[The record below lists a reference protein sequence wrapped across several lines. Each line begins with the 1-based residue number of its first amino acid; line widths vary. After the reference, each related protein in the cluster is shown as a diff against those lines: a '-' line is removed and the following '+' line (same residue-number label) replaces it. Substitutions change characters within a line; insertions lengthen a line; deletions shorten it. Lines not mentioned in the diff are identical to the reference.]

1 MQCGAN
7 PQGALPCV
15 TELAALPGWWGLPA
29 VKSGCVF
36 VVDHAPFL
44 RPGPRLVR
52 SFDVASCTASLCLT
66 PEGISSAPWCCDV
79 HLPRLQSQM
88 FWALPCISHA
98 FRWCLLAWPDCQS
111 LIAGGGG
118 GDAGAHAAPGRC
130 AAEVS

>member
-52 SFDVASCTASLCLT
+52 PFDVASCTASLCLT

-88 FWALPCISHA
+88 FWALPCISR
-98 FRWCLLAWPDCQS
+98 FGPMPSDGVRL
-111 LIAGGGG
+111 
-118 GDAGAHAAPGRC
+118 PGQTGK
-130 AAEVS
+130 A

>member
-1 MQCGAN
+1 MQVRAHAPEVLLMMQCGAN

-52 SFDVASCTASLCLT
+52 PLDVVSCTASLCLT
-66 PEGISSAPWCCDV
+66 
-79 HLPRLQSQM
+79 SQDYNHKGSG
-88 FWALPCISHA
+88 PCPA
-98 FRWCLLAWPDCQS
+98 
-111 LIAGGGG
+111 AGQIML
-118 GDAGAHAAPGRC
+118 R
-130 AAEVS
+130 

>member
-44 RPGPRLVR
+44 RPGPRLVLPL
-52 SFDVASCTASLCLT
+52 DVLSCAASSCLT
-66 PEGISSAPWCCDV
+66 PEGMSSAPWCCDV
-79 HLPRLQSQM
+79 HLPRLQSQRSG
-88 FWALPCISHA
+88 ALPCSWPENVALTSRVSA
-98 FRWCLLAWPDCQS
+98 FGPLPSDGVCL
-111 LIAGGGG
+111 
-118 GDAGAHAAPGRC
+118 PGQT
-130 AAEVS
+130 AKA